1 MLERPKRRVGG
12 IDEFM
17 IQRTARQILKEM
29 ETYAE
34 VQKNYALQRM
44 RAKTTS
50 EIRKKHMQ
58 NLWHSGRIPGRR
70 RRM

>member
-1 MLERPKRRVGG
+1 
-12 IDEFM
+12 
-17 IQRTARQILKEM
+17 M

-50 EIRKKHMQ
+50 ETYAEFMALWEDSWKKTKDVAGAK
-58 NLWHSGRIPGRR
+58 NGNNKEKGKRL
-70 RRM
+70 

>member
-1 MLERPKRRVGG
+1 METQGTFNAIRFYETL
-12 IDEFM
+12 
-17 IQRTARQILKEM
+17 AAM